1 MIQILENK
9 NCSRKISEVTTL
21 KFLIKNFCF
30 KRWRGPICPIM
41 RNLKGQLEK
50 KAVNMSQAH
59 KTQQKGH
66 GAAQVQKIIKNTN
79 QTGTIQNDK
88 SPKNRIL

>member
-1 MIQILENK
+1 
-9 NCSRKISEVTTL
+9 
-21 KFLIKNFCF
+21 
-30 KRWRGPICPIM
+30 
-41 RNLKGQLEK
+41 
-50 KAVNMSQAH
+50 MSQAH

-88 SPKNRIL
+88 IPKNRILKLLDSFHSSKNSAFPIDSILQLLLIFHLSELF

>member
-1 MIQILENK
+1 
-9 NCSRKISEVTTL
+9 
-21 KFLIKNFCF
+21 
-30 KRWRGPICPIM
+30 M